1 MQVNQQVL
9 PWGEKELTNT
19 ILHTVFMVVNSPAA
33 TFSVYD
39 SNPPVSCTRCDVR
52 GGLIL
57 LQCLP
62 SFVNRLISAYAVHD
76 EQPDP
81 TYLPRRPTDWLLL
94 PPPSRMASPTVPRTP
109 GHAAARFVKRG
120 GAAAA
125 MTVDSSRRQR
135 HPVG

>member
-1 MQVNQQVL
+1 MAL
-9 PWGEKELTNT
+9 K
-19 ILHTVFMVVNSPAA
+19 SPAA

-39 SNPPVSCTRCDVR
+39 SNPPVSCTRRDVR

-57 LQCLP
+57 LQYLP

-81 TYLPRRPTDWLLL
+81 TYLPRRPTDWLLQ
-94 PPPSRMASPTVPRTP
+94 PSRMASPAVPRTP

-125 MTVDSSRRQR
+125 MTVDSSRRR
-135 HPVG
+135 TLWHDGIRLVNGR